1 MYDLMTCEA
10 IPSATSSRESV
21 SGATHCGA
29 PATPTPDL
37 YGRGVALAS
46 LSARQAK
53 ALGLLTS
60 GTYGRTSTGLSNSA
74 ALQSSLASRLQARTA
89 SLGSTLYRLTWKDRV
104 TPAGQSI
111 PALRASARRTSDSD
125 CTGWVTPSARDWKD
139 TPGMATE
146 RPDGRSR
153 LDQLPRQAALA
164 GWPTPTPQASD
175 STGGGQ
181 AKRAMGETRHGSN
194 LNDFAMLAGWPTP
207 TAALANKGVRSFEG
221 GLMEA
226 MRSHGPD
233 LAAAVCLAGWPTPSA
248 SDTRKY
254 SAKAV
259 SDFLAGECRNGH
271 GLDLNLATQIVG
283 PARLTASGEML
294 TGSTAG
300 MVAGGQLRPEFSRWL
315 MGLPYEWD
323 LCAPIS
329 KPKSRKS

>member
-10 IPSATSSRESV
+10 MRSATSSRESV

-37 YGRGVALAS
+37 FGRGVALAS

-89 SLGSTLYRLTWKDRV
+89 SLGSTWYRLTWKDRV

-153 LDQLPRQAALA
+153 LDQLPRQATLA
-164 GWPTPTPQASD
+164 GWPTPDAHSASGGRTPKDLMARTRAS
-175 STGGGQ
+175 
-181 AKRAMGETRHGSN
+181 GSKVQVTIN
-194 LNDFAMLAGWPTP
+194 H
-207 TAALANKGVRSFEG
+207 AAQ
-221 GLMEA
+221 
-226 MRSHGPD
+226 
-233 LAAAVCLAGWPTPSA
+233 LAGWPTPSA

-259 SDFLAGECRNGH
+259 SEFLAGECRNGH
-271 GLDLNLATQIVG
+271 GLDLNLAAQIAG

>member
-10 IPSATSSRESV
+10 MRSATSSRESV
-21 SGATHCGA
+21 SGATPCAALAG
-29 PATPTPDL
+29 PTPDL
-37 YGRGVALAS
+37 FGQGAALAS

-89 SLGSTLYRLTWKDRV
+89 SLGSTLYRLTWKARV

-125 CTGWVTPSARDWKD
+125 YTGWPTPTAALADKGVRSFESGLMEAMRNH
-139 TPGMATE
+139 G
-146 RPDGRSR
+146 PD
-153 LDQLPRQAALA
+153 LAAAACLA
-164 GWPTPTPQASD
+164 GWPTPDAHSASGGRTPKDLMARTRAS
-175 STGGGQ
+175 
-181 AKRAMGETRHGSN
+181 GSKVQVTIN
-194 LNDFAMLAGWPTP
+194 HAAQLAGWPTP
-207 TAALANKGVRSFEG
+207 TAALADKGVRTFEG
-221 GLMEA
+221 ALMEA
-226 MRSHGPD
+226 MRNHGPD
-233 LAAAVCLAGWPTPSA
+233 LAAAVSLAGWPTPSCSNDRA
-248 SDTRKY
+248 GKPE
-254 SAKAV
+254 SAL
-259 SDFLAGECRNGH
+259 SMTLAQAMTVYEP
-271 GLDLNLATQIVG
+271 G

-294 TGSTAG
+294 IGSSAG
-300 MVAGGQLRPEFSRWL
+300 MAAGGQLRPEFSRWL